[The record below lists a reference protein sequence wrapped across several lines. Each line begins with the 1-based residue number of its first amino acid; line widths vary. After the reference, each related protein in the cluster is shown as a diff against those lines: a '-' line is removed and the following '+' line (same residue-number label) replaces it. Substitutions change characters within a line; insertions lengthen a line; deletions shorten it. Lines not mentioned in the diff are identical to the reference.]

1 MAVPL
6 HFERWGNGLPAYIFL
21 HGFLGNLDNWRTI
34 ARSLALPGRYYL
46 IDARNHGRSPHTA
59 THRYPDMAEDLIYL
73 LDQEALPSAHV
84 LGHSMG
90 GKTAMYA
97 ALHFPE
103 RIASL
108 IVVDIAPRA
117 YAGGHEAL
125 LAALAQ
131 VNLQV
136 QRREEIEAQLAHTIA
151 DPGIRQFLL
160 KNLARQADGT
170 FYWRINLPVLI
181 RTYPFVGEAITGP
194 AYKGPALF
202 LRGERSTY
210 IRAEDEA
217 VIRSLFPR
225 AELRVIPNA
234 GHWVHVDNPAAV
246 LSEIQRFWGAL
257 SK

>member
-6 HFERWGNGLPAYIFL
+6 HFERWGEGLPAYIFL

-34 ARSLALPGRYYL
+34 ARALSLPGRYYL
-46 IDARNHGRSPHTA
+46 VDARNHGRSPHTA
-59 THRYPDMAEDLIYL
+59 THRYPDMAEDLIHL
-73 LDQEALPSAHV
+73 LDQEALSSAHI

-97 ALHFPE
+97 ALHFPARVE
-103 RIASL
+103 SL

-125 LAALAQ
+125 LTALAQ
-131 VNLQV
+131 ANLQV
-136 QRREEIEAQLAHTIA
+136 HRREEVEAQLAQTIT

-160 KNLARQADGT
+160 KNLARQTDGT

-181 RTYPFVGEAITGP
+181 REYPFIGVAITGP
-194 AYKGPALF
+194 AYEGPALF
-202 LRGERSTY
+202 LRGERSAY
-210 IRAEDEA
+210 IRSEDEA
-217 VIRSLFPR
+217 TIRHLFPR
-225 AELRVIPNA
+225 AELRMIPNA

-246 LSEIQRFWGAL
+246 LSEIQRFWGAI